1 MKRFSNTYIFIFSS
15 VMVILVAAI
24 LSSAAMLLQPIQKR
38 NIEVEK
44 KKNIL
49 ASINIESD
57 ASTAEELYDDYIKES
72 FVVDLSGGMVD
83 ELVAFDV
90 DMKKEIRKPHEE
102 RAFPVYV
109 GELENGNRKYI
120 VPVEGKGLWGPIYG
134 YVSFSDDMTS
144 IFGTNF
150 DHDGETPGLG
160 AEINTDWFQE
170 QFIGKKIFDEASNFI
185 SIEVVR
191 GKADPES
198 LNEVDAIS
206 GGTITSKGLEAML
219 MDCLSG
225 YENYFKNQKSKKDE

>member
-15 VMVILVAAI
+15 IMVILVAAI

-49 ASINIESD
+49 ASVHIESD
-57 ASTAEELYDDYIKES
+57 ASTAEELYDQYIQDS
-72 FVVDLSGGMVD
+72 YVVDINGDRLD
-83 ELVAFDV
+83 ELIAFEV
-90 DMKKEIRKPHEE
+90 DMKKEIRKPQDE
-102 RAFPVYV
+102 RAYPVFISQ
-109 GELENGNRKYI
+109 LEEGNRKYI

-144 IFGTNF
+144 VYGTNF

-160 AEINTDWFQE
+160 AEINTDGFQE
-170 QFIGKKIFDEASNFI
+170 QFVGKKIFDEAGRFI
-185 SIEVVR
+185 SIAVVR

-219 MDCLSG
+219 RDCLSG
-225 YENYFKNQKSKKDE
+225 YEKYFKNQKSKNDE

>member
-15 VMVILVAAI
+15 IMVILVAAI
-24 LSSAAMLLQPIQKR
+24 LSTAAMLLQPLQKR

-49 ASINIESD
+49 ASIHVESD
-57 ASTAEELYDDYIKES
+57 ASTAEELYDRYIIDS
-72 FVVDLSGGMVD
+72 YVVDLSGGMVED
-83 ELVAFDV
+83 LIAFEV

-102 RAFPVYV
+102 RAYPVFV
-109 GELENGNRKYI
+109 GELEEGEMKYI

-144 IFGTNF
+144 IYGTNF

-170 QFIGKKIFDEASNFI
+170 QFEGKKIFDEAGDFI
-185 SIEVVR
+185 SIAVIR
-191 GKADPES
+191 GKADPEK

-225 YENYFKNQKSKKDE
+225 YENYFKNQKPNNDE

>member
-1 MKRFSNTYIFIFSS
+1 MKKFSNTYIFIFSS

-24 LSSAAMLLQPIQKR
+24 LSTAAMVLQPIQKR

-49 ASINIESD
+49 ASISIESD
-57 ASTAEELYDDYIKES
+57 RSNAVTLYDKYVS
-72 FVVDLSGGMVD
+72 NSYVVNASGEVIE

-90 DMKKEIRKPHEE
+90 DMKKEIRKPVGE
-102 RAFPVYV
+102 RALPVFI
-109 GELENGNRKYI
+109 GILEDGKEKFV

-134 YVSFSDDMTS
+134 YVALSDDLTS

-170 QFIGKKIFDEASNFI
+170 QFIGKKIFDEAGNFI
-185 SIEVVR
+185 SIDVVK
-191 GKADPES
+191 GKADPQS

-206 GGTITSKGLEAML
+206 GGTITSNGLEAML
-219 MDCLSG
+219 YDCLSC
-225 YENYFKNQKSKKDE
+225 YEIYFKNQKTKKDE

>member
-15 VMVILVAAI
+15 IMVILVAAI
-24 LSSAAMLLQPIQKR
+24 LSTAAMLLQPIQKR

-49 ASINIESD
+49 ASIHIESD
-57 ASTAEELYDDYIKES
+57 ASTAEELYDRYIKDS
-72 FVVDLSGGMVD
+72 YVVDLSGSMVE
-83 ELVAFDV
+83 ELVAFEV
-90 DMKKEIRKPHEE
+90 DMKKEIRKPQDE
-102 RAFPVYV
+102 RAYPVFI
-109 GELENGNRKYI
+109 GKLEEGSRKYI

-134 YVSFSDDMTS
+134 YVSFSDDMNS

-160 AEINTDWFQE
+160 AEINTDGFQE
-170 QFIGKKIFDEASNFI
+170 QFVGKKIFDETGNFI
-185 SIEVVR
+185 SIEVIR
-191 GKADPES
+191 GKADPGS